1 MDRLKD
7 KVAIVSGGARG
18 MGRATAELFA
28 KEGAKVVAGDL
39 RDAEGAAESEVDFV
53 KLDVT
58 QEDSWNSVVADT
70 VAKYGKLDIVVN
82 NAAVITYEPI
92 LETTLDVWNNIVNV
106 DQLGVFL
113 GMKAA
118 IPEMIKNGGGS
129 IVNFS
134 SIWGL
139 VGADSAAAYHAA
151 KGAVVNMSRN
161 VASTHAKDGIRVNS
175 VHPGYILTPMNADQA
190 PEINAALTAGT
201 LLKRPG
207 QPIEVAYAVL
217 FLASDESSYV
227 NATAFLVD
235 GGISGAYTTAL

>member
-1 MDRLKD
+1 MDRLKG
-7 KVAIVSGGARG
+7 KVALITGGSRG

-28 KEGAKVVAGDL
+28 QEGAVVVSGDVL
-39 RDAEGAAESEVDFV
+39 EAEGADESPVEFV
-53 KLDVT
+53 HLDVT
-58 QEDSWNSVVADT
+58 DEEQWKAVVGD
-70 VAKYGKLDIVVN
+70 VVRRHGRLDILVN

-92 LETTLDVWNNIVNV
+92 LETTKEVWDKIVNV
-106 DQLGVFL
+106 DQLGVFW
-113 GMKAA
+113 GMKTA
-118 IPEMIKNGGGS
+118 IPEMIAAGGGS

-139 VGADSAAAYHAA
+139 VGAESAAAYHAA

-161 VASTHAKDGIRVNS
+161 VANTHAADGIRVNS

-217 FLASDESSYV
+217 FLASDEASYV
-227 NATAFLVD
+227 TGTQLVVD
-235 GGISGAYTTAL
+235 GGFLAQ

>member
-28 KEGAKVVAGDL
+28 KEGAKVVAGDV

-92 LETTLDVWNNIVNV
+92 LETTLDVWNNIINV

-139 VGADSAAAYHAA
+139 TGADSAAAYHAA
-151 KGAVVNMSRN
+151 KGAVVNMTRN
-161 VASTHAKDGIRVNS
+161 VANTHAKDGIRVNS

-227 NATAFLVD
+227 TGTQMVVD
-235 GGISGAYTTAL
+235 GGFLAQ

>member
-1 MDRLKD
+1 MDRLKG
-7 KVAIVSGGARG
+7 KVALITGGSRG

-28 KEGAKVVAGDL
+28 REGAVVVSGDVL
-39 RDAEGAAESEVDFV
+39 EAEGADESPVEFV
-53 KLDVT
+53 HLDVT
-58 QEDSWNSVVADT
+58 DEEQWKAVVGD
-70 VAKYGKLDIVVN
+70 VVRRHGRLDILVN

-92 LETTLDVWNNIVNV
+92 LETTKEVWDKIVNV
-106 DQLGVFL
+106 DQLGVFW
-113 GMKAA
+113 GMKTA
-118 IPEMIKNGGGS
+118 IPEMIAAGGGS

-139 VGADSAAAYHAA
+139 VGAESAAAYHAA

-161 VASTHAKDGIRVNS
+161 VANTHAADGIRVNS

-217 FLASDESSYV
+217 FLASDEASYV
-227 NATAFLVD
+227 TGTQLVVD
-235 GGISGAYTTAL
+235 GGFLAQ

>member
-1 MDRLKD
+1 MDRLKG

-18 MGRATAELFA
+18 MGRATAELFVR
-28 KEGAKVVAGDL
+28 EGAKVVAGDVL
-39 RDAEGAAESEVDFV
+39 EAEGADQSEVDFV

-58 QEDSWNSVVADT
+58 QEDSWNTVVADT
-70 VAKYGKLDIVVN
+70 VAKYGKLDILVN

-92 LETTLDVWNNIVNV
+92 LETTLDVWNNIINV

-118 IPEMIKNGGGS
+118 LPELIKAGGGS

-139 VGADSAAAYHAA
+139 VGAESAAAYHAA
-151 KGAVVNMSRN
+151 KGAVVNMTRN
-161 VASTHAKDGIRVNS
+161 VASTHAKDGVRVNS

-190 PEINAALTAGT
+190 PEINAQLTAGT

-207 QPIEVAYAVL
+207 RPIEVAYAVL

-227 NATAFLVD
+227 TGTQMVVD
-235 GGISGAYTTAL
+235 GGFLAQ

>member
-1 MDRLKD
+1 MDRLKG

-18 MGRATAELFA
+18 MGRETAELFA
-28 KEGAKVVAGDL
+28 REGAKVVAGDV
-39 RDAEGAAESEVDFV
+39 REAEGAADSDVDFV

-58 QEDSWNSVVADT
+58 QEDSWNAVVADT
-70 VAKYGKLDIVVN
+70 VAKYGKLDILVN

-92 LETTLDVWNNIVNV
+92 LETTMEVWNNIISV

-118 IPEMIKNGGGS
+118 LPELVKSGKGS

-151 KGAVVNMSRN
+151 KGAVVNMTRN

-190 PEINAALTAGT
+190 DEINAALTEGT

-207 QPIEVAYAVL
+207 VPIEVAYAVL
-217 FLASDESSYV
+217 FLASDESSYITGTQMV
-227 NATAFLVD
+227 VD
-235 GGISGAYTTAL
+235 GGFLAQ

>member
-18 MGRATAELFA
+18 MGRATAELFV
-28 KEGAKVVAGDL
+28 KEGAKVVAGDVL
-39 RDAEGAAESEVDFV
+39 DAEGAAESEVDFV

-58 QEDSWNSVVADT
+58 QEESWNSVIADT

-151 KGAVVNMSRN
+151 KGAVVNMTRN
-161 VASTHAKDGIRVNS
+161 VANTHAKDGIRVNS

-227 NATAFLVD
+227 TGTQMVVD
-235 GGISGAYTTAL
+235 GGFLAQ

>member
-18 MGRATAELFA
+18 MGRATAELFV
-28 KEGAKVVAGDL
+28 KEGAKVVAGDVL
-39 RDAEGAAESEVDFV
+39 DAEGAAESEVDFV

-58 QEDSWNSVVADT
+58 QEESWNSVVADT

-118 IPEMIKNGGGS
+118 IPEMIRNGGGS
-129 IVNFS
+129 IINFS

-151 KGAVVNMSRN
+151 KGAVVNMTRN

-227 NATAFLVD
+227 TGTQMVVD
-235 GGISGAYTTAL
+235 GGFLAQ

>member
-7 KVAIVSGGARG
+7 KVAIISGGARG
-18 MGRATAELFA
+18 MGRATAELFVR
-28 KEGAKVVAGDL
+28 EGAKVVAGDVL
-39 RDAEGAAESEVDFV
+39 EAEGAADSEVDFV

-58 QEDSWNSVVADT
+58 QEESWNSVVADT
-70 VAKYGKLDIVVN
+70 VARYGKLDIVVN

-118 IPEMIKNGGGS
+118 IPHMIENGGGS

-151 KGAVVNMSRN
+151 KGAVVNMTRN

-227 NATAFLVD
+227 TGTQMVVD
-235 GGISGAYTTAL
+235 GGFLAQ

>member
-1 MDRLKD
+1 MGRLAG
-7 KVAIVSGGARG
+7 KVALISGGSRG

-28 KEGAKVVAGDL
+28 QEGATVISGDVL
-39 RDAEGAAESEVDFV
+39 KAADADDSPVDFQY
-53 KLDVT
+53 LDVT
-58 QEDSWNSVVADT
+58 KEDSWQSLVSDVV
-70 VAKYGKLDIVVN
+70 GRHGHLDVLVN

-92 LETTLDVWNNIVNV
+92 LQTTAEVWNNIINV

-113 GMKAA
+113 GMKVAL
-118 IPEMIKNGGGS
+118 PELIKTGNGS
-129 IVNFS
+129 IINFS

-139 VGADSAAAYHAA
+139 AAVDSAAAYHAA

-161 VASTHAKDGIRVNS
+161 VAATHAKDGVRVNS

-190 PEINAALTAGT
+190 PDINAALTAGT

-227 NATAFLVD
+227 TGTQIVVD
-235 GGISGAYTTAL
+235 GGFLAQ

>member
-7 KVAIVSGGARG
+7 KVAIVTGGARG
-18 MGRATAELFA
+18 MGRATAELFVR
-28 KEGAKVVAGDL
+28 EGATVVVGDV
-39 RDAEGAAESEVDFV
+39 RDAEGAAESKVDFV

-58 QEDSWNSVVADT
+58 QEESWNSVVADT
-70 VAKYGKLDIVVN
+70 IAKYGKLDILVN

-92 LETTLDVWNNIVNV
+92 METTREVWDNIVNV
-106 DQLGVFL
+106 DQWGVFL

-118 IPEMIKNGGGS
+118 LPELIKTGNSS

-139 VGADSAAAYHAA
+139 AAVDSAAAYHAA
-151 KGAVVNMSRN
+151 KAAVVNMSRN
-161 VASTHAKDGIRVNS
+161 VAATHATDGVRVNS
-175 VHPGYILTPMNADQA
+175 VHPGYVLTPMNADQA
-190 PEINAALTAGT
+190 PDINAALTAGT

-217 FLASDESSYV
+217 FLASDESSYITGTQIV
-227 NATAFLVD
+227 VD
-235 GGISGAYTTAL
+235 GGFLAQ

>member
-28 KEGAKVVAGDL
+28 REGAKVVAGDL
-39 RDAEGAAESEVDFV
+39 LDADGAAQSDVDFV
-53 KLDVT
+53 KLDGT
-58 QEDSWNSVVADT
+58 QEESWNQVVAYT
-70 VAKYGKLDIVVN
+70 VEKYGKLDVLVN

-92 LETTLDVWNNIVNV
+92 LQTTLEIWNNIVNV

-113 GMKAA
+113 GCKAA
-118 IPEMIKNGGGS
+118 LPELIRTGRSS
-129 IVNFS
+129 IINIS

-139 VGADSAAAYHAA
+139 AAVDSAAAYHAA
-151 KGAVVNMSRN
+151 KGAVVNLSRN
-161 VASTHAKDGIRVNS
+161 VAATHAKDGVRCNS

-190 PEINAALTAGT
+190 DDINAALTAGT

-207 QPIEVAYAVL
+207 QPEEVAYATL
-217 FLASDESSYV
+217 FLASDEASYV
-227 NATAFLVD
+227 TGTQLVVD
-235 GGISGAYTTAL
+235 GGFLAQ

>member
-1 MDRLKD
+1 MDRLKG
-7 KVAIVSGGARG
+7 KVALITGGSRG

-28 KEGAKVVAGDL
+28 QEGAVVVSGDVL
-39 RDAEGAAESEVDFV
+39 EAEGADESPVEFV
-53 KLDVT
+53 HLDVT
-58 QEDSWNSVVADT
+58 DEEQWKAVVGD
-70 VAKYGKLDIVVN
+70 VVRRHGRLDILVN

-92 LETTLDVWNNIVNV
+92 LETTKEVWDKIVNV
-106 DQLGVFL
+106 DQLGVFW
-113 GMKAA
+113 GMKTA
-118 IPEMIKNGGGS
+118 IPEMIEAGGGS

-139 VGADSAAAYHAA
+139 VGAESAAAYHAA

-161 VASTHAKDGIRVNS
+161 VANTHAADGIRVNS

-217 FLASDESSYV
+217 FLASDEASYV
-227 NATAFLVD
+227 TGTQLVVD
-235 GGISGAYTTAL
+235 GGFLAQ

>member
-1 MDRLKD
+1 MDRLKG
-7 KVAIVSGGARG
+7 KVALITGGSRG

-28 KEGAKVVAGDL
+28 QEGAVVISGDVL
-39 RDAEGAAESEVDFV
+39 EAEGADESPVEFV
-53 KLDVT
+53 HLDVT
-58 QEDSWNSVVADT
+58 DEDQWKSVVAD
-70 VAKYGKLDIVVN
+70 VVRRHGRLDVLVN

-92 LETTLDVWNNIVNV
+92 LETTREVWDQIVNV
-106 DQLGVFL
+106 DQLGVFW
-113 GMKAA
+113 GMKTA
-118 IPEMIKNGGGS
+118 IPEMVKAGGGS

-139 VGADSAAAYHAA
+139 VGAESAAAYHAA

-161 VASTHAKDGIRVNS
+161 VANTHAADNIRVNS

-227 NATAFLVD
+227 TGTQLVVD
-235 GGISGAYTTAL
+235 GGFLAQ

>member
-28 KEGAKVVAGDL
+28 REGAKVVVGDL
-39 RDAEGAAESEVDFV
+39 LDADGAAQSDVDFV

-58 QEDSWNSVVADT
+58 QEESWNEVVAYT
-70 VAKYGKLDIVVN
+70 VEKYGKLDVLVN

-92 LETTLDVWNNIVNV
+92 LETTLEIWNNIVNV

-113 GMKAA
+113 GCKAA
-118 IPEMIKNGGGS
+118 LPELIRTGRSS
-129 IVNFS
+129 IINIS

-139 VGADSAAAYHAA
+139 AAVDSAAAYHAA
-151 KGAVVNMSRN
+151 KGAVVNLSRN
-161 VASTHAKDGIRVNS
+161 VAATHAKDGVRCNS

-190 PEINAALTAGT
+190 DDINAALTAGT

-207 QPIEVAYAVL
+207 QPEEVAYATL
-217 FLASDESSYV
+217 FLASDEASYITGTQLV
-227 NATAFLVD
+227 VD
-235 GGISGAYTTAL
+235 GGFLAQ

>member
-18 MGRATAELFA
+18 MGRATAELFVR
-28 KEGAKVVAGDL
+28 EGAKVVAGDV
-39 RDAEGAAESEVDFV
+39 RDAEGAADSEVDFV

-58 QEDSWNSVVADT
+58 QEESWNSVVADT
-70 VAKYGKLDIVVN
+70 VAKYGKLDIIVN

-92 LETTLDVWNNIVNV
+92 LETTLEVWNNIINV

-118 IPEMIKNGGGS
+118 IPELIKNGGGS

-139 VGADSAAAYHAA
+139 TGADSAAAYHAA

-161 VASTHAKDGIRVNS
+161 VANTHAKDNIRVNS

-190 PEINAALTAGT
+190 PEINAQLTAGT

-227 NATAFLVD
+227 TGTQMVVD
-235 GGISGAYTTAL
+235 GGFLAQ

>member
-1 MDRLKD
+1 MDRLKG

-28 KEGAKVVAGDL
+28 REGAKVVAGDVL
-39 RDAEGAAESEVDFV
+39 EAEGADESEVDFV

-58 QEDSWNSVVADT
+58 QEDSWNAVVADT
-70 VAKYGKLDIVVN
+70 VAKYGKLDVLVN

-92 LETTLDVWNNIVNV
+92 LETTLDVWNNIINV

-118 IPEMIKNGGGS
+118 LPELIKTGNGS
-129 IVNFS
+129 IINFS

-139 VGADSAAAYHAA
+139 VGAESAAAYHAA

-161 VASTHAKDGIRVNS
+161 VASTHAKDGVRVNS

-190 PEINAALTAGT
+190 PEINAQLIAGT

-207 QPIEVAYAVL
+207 QPIEVANAVL

-227 NATAFLVD
+227 TGTQIVVD
-235 GGISGAYTTAL
+235 GGFLAQ

>member
-1 MDRLKD
+1 MDRLKG
-7 KVAIVSGGARG
+7 KVALITGGSRG

-28 KEGAKVVAGDL
+28 REGAVVVSGDVL
-39 RDAEGAAESEVDFV
+39 EAEGADESPVEFV
-53 KLDVT
+53 HLDVT
-58 QEDSWNSVVADT
+58 DEEQWKAVVGD
-70 VAKYGKLDIVVN
+70 VVRRHGRLDILVN

-92 LETTLDVWNNIVNV
+92 LETTKEVWDKIVNV
-106 DQLGVFL
+106 DQLGVFW
-113 GMKAA
+113 GMKTA
-118 IPEMIKNGGGS
+118 IPEMIEAGGGS

-139 VGADSAAAYHAA
+139 VGAESAAAYHAA

-161 VASTHAKDGIRVNS
+161 VANTHAADGIRVNS

-217 FLASDESSYV
+217 FLASDEASYV
-227 NATAFLVD
+227 TGTQLVVD
-235 GGISGAYTTAL
+235 GGFLAQ

>member
-18 MGRATAELFA
+18 MGRATAELFVE
-28 KEGAKVVAGDL
+28 EGAKVVAGDVL
-39 RDAEGAAESEVDFV
+39 DAEGAAESDVDFV

-58 QEDSWNSVVADT
+58 QEKSWSSVVADT

-113 GMKAA
+113 GMRAA

-151 KGAVVNMSRN
+151 KGAVVNMTRN

-190 PEINAALTAGT
+190 DEINAALTAGT

-207 QPIEVAYAVL
+207 VPSEVAYAVL
-217 FLASDESSYV
+217 FLASDEASYV
-227 NATAFLVD
+227 TGTQLVVD
-235 GGISGAYTTAL
+235 GGFLAQ

>member
-7 KVAIVSGGARG
+7 KVAIISGGARG
-18 MGRATAELFA
+18 MGRATAELFVR
-28 KEGAKVVAGDL
+28 EGAKVVAGDVL
-39 RDAEGAAESEVDFV
+39 DAEGAAESDVDFV

-58 QEDSWNSVVADT
+58 QEESWNSVVADT

-139 VGADSAAAYHAA
+139 VGAESAAAYHAA
-151 KGAVVNMSRN
+151 KGAVVNMTRN

-227 NATAFLVD
+227 TGTQMVVD
-235 GGISGAYTTAL
+235 GGFLAQ

>member
-7 KVAIVSGGARG
+7 KVAIISGGARG
-18 MGRATAELFA
+18 MGRATAELFVR
-28 KEGAKVVAGDL
+28 EGAKVVAGDVL
-39 RDAEGAAESEVDFV
+39 DAEGAAESDVDFV

-58 QEDSWNSVVADT
+58 QEESWNSVVADT

-151 KGAVVNMSRN
+151 KGAVVNMTRN

-227 NATAFLVD
+227 TGTQMVVD
-235 GGISGAYTTAL
+235 GGFLAQ

>member
-7 KVAIVSGGARG
+7 KVAIISGGARG
-18 MGRATAELFA
+18 MGRATAELFVR
-28 KEGAKVVAGDL
+28 EGAKVVAGDVL
-39 RDAEGAAESEVDFV
+39 EAEGAADSEVDFV

-58 QEDSWNSVVADT
+58 QEESWNSVVADT

-118 IPEMIKNGGGS
+118 IPHMIENGGGS

-151 KGAVVNMSRN
+151 KGAVVNMTRN

-227 NATAFLVD
+227 TGTQMVVD
-235 GGISGAYTTAL
+235 GGFLAQ